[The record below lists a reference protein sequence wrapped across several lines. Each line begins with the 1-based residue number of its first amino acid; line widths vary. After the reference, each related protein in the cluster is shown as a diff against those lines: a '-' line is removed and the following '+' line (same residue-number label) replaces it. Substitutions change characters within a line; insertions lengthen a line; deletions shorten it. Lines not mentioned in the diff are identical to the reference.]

1 MMMFGRE
8 VSLPIDLQFSKQD
21 GREWTD
27 YAQQLR
33 ERMEETYQRA
43 QERKGV
49 ELRRQ
54 KRNYDRKSDGK
65 LYEAGQFVWLR
76 NNARK
81 KGVSPK
87 LAPKWEG
94 PYQVVSRLSDVTY
107 RIQRSPR
114 SKMRVVHFDRL
125 KLYNGLELPE
135 AWRTQPA
142 DTTEEVTT
150 VRVPEVEN
158 DGQPTQASTEARV
171 EPGSPSPEDSSNTD
185 VNNSRYPRRQRKPPD
200 YFY

>member
-1 MMMFGRE
+1 
-8 VSLPIDLQFSKQD
+8 
-21 GREWTD
+21 
-27 YAQQLR
+27 
-33 ERMEETYQRA
+33 
-43 QERKGV
+43 
-49 ELRRQ
+49 
-54 KRNYDRKSDGK
+54 
-65 LYEAGQFVWLR
+65 
-76 NNARK
+76 
-81 KGVSPK
+81 
-87 LAPKWEG
+87 
-94 PYQVVSRLSDVTY
+94 
-107 RIQRSPR
+107 
-114 SKMRVVHFDRL
+114 MRVVHFDRL
-125 KLYNGLELPE
+125 KLYGGLELPE